1 MCSGFHTHMLSMWDC
16 EAHYNLFW
24 IDTSTS
30 NTHKTWLDHKHSYQ
44 EYKMQCFFFACHHFQ
59 LQPNFYIAW
68 ISLAASRLFLY
79 SQFNNLHVTA
89 SPDRTARLY
98 FSLVFPVQYNELFC
112 SFTPTFL
119 QIWWKITMMQCL
131 AKNCKDV
138 RNSWR
143 VALATLQIPG
153 GIDLKYIQFRGT
165 K

>member
-98 FSLVFPVQYNELFC
+98 FSLFFSSSVQWIVLFIHSNFPAKLMNNHNDAVFGQK
-112 SFTPTFL
+112 L
-119 QIWWKITMMQCL
+119 QGCEEFMESG
-131 AKNCKDV
+131 V
-138 RNSWR
+138 RNIANSR
-143 VALATLQIPG
+143 RDRFKIHS
-153 GIDLKYIQFRGT
+153 I
-165 K
+165 